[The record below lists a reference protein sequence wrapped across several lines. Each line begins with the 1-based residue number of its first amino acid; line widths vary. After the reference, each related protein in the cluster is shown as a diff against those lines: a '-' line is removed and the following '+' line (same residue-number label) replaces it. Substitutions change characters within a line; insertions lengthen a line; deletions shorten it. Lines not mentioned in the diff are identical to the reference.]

1 MRGTNVN
8 KFGKKEKN
16 QKVKEGECIFPFKFQ
31 WKDNNECLETDK
43 GNICATSVTDR
54 GTLKTYGYCET
65 SSRSRSKSKSKSK
78 VSLKKVTKKRALKMS
93 KKLKLV
99 DKFPSRS
106 KSISKSKSKSKSKT
120 VSKSK
125 SKSKSPINLVSKS
138 KSKSKSP
145 INLVSK
151 SISKSKSKSKS
162 PIKIEETIDMDI
174 KPSPKGKS
182 MNKELIDIMEELADI
197 MMRQGEPFKSRAY
210 KKASETIMGY
220 PDEITNVSELK
231 GKPAIGKTIMEK
243 LEEFQKTGT
252 LRVLERE
259 RKNPMNL
266 FTQIYGIGPKKAKQ
280 LIEGGIT
287 TIAELRENENKL
299 NDTQKIGLKY
309 FEPLQKRI
317 PRDEIEEFNKEFDK
331 IFKEVAPEGSKYQ
344 IVGSYRRGAKTSG
357 DIDVIITN
365 DQNNV
370 SVFND
375 FLDKLIKEKVVT
387 EVLTRGKTKSLTIG
401 EIPGSIPRRLDF
413 LYTAPKEYSFATLY
427 FTGSKAFNIVMRQ
440 RALDV
445 GLTLNEHGLFK
456 MTAGKKGEAVDID
469 FPTEESIFEFLGMKY
484 KEPKQREGYKSVELL
499 ETKEGEKIEEEKNDK
514 SDEEVKKTSKNKTM
528 KVKKDKKGYKEHIDE
543 FKKDGI
549 DALKMLSEKQL
560 STMLDESNKAY
571 YNDSENVLM
580 TDNEYDIIKE
590 YMEKKYPKNKV
601 LEQIGAPIQDKNKVK
616 LPYNMPSMD
625 KIKPDTNALTKWKDK
640 YSGPYVLSAKLD
652 GISGL
657 YSTENGESKLYT
669 RGNGKVGQDISHLI
683 PYLKLPST
691 KDITIR
697 GEIIMKKTVFLEKY
711 KDDFS
716 NSRNLVAGL
725 VNQKKIDPERF
736 KDVDFVAY
744 EVIKPSLTPSAQMEF
759 LENEDVITVINEVKN
774 SIDNNELSEI
784 LVDWRESYEYTIDGV
799 IVTNDKIYKRTDKN
813 PEHGFAFKMVLSDQV
828 AEAKV
833 LNVLWSPSKDG
844 YLKPRIQI
852 EPVVLGGA
860 KIEYATAFNAA
871 FVEDN
876 KLGIGALIKL
886 VRSGDVIPH
895 IMDVIEP
902 ADKAKMPDVPYKWN
916 DTHVDIILEDAEQD
930 ETVREKNIVGF
941 FKGLEVDGLGPGNVK
956 KIIKAG
962 YESVPQIIAMSEEDF
977 LKVEG
982 FKKKMAEK
990 VYNSIHEKINKVN
1003 LSKLMAVSNIF
1014 GRGFGERRIDPILV
1028 KYPDILTSSESD
1040 EDKIKLVKSIKGMEK
1055 KTSERFVTNIPKFMA
1070 FIEKAKLEDKL
1081 NDIPVVEAKDE
1092 SNPLFDKS
1100 IIITGFRNKELS
1112 EELKEIG
1119 ANESSAVS
1127 KNTFAV
1133 VIKNNDEETGKSQA
1147 AKEKNIPI
1155 YTAEEFKEKFNL
1167 KFSI

>member
-1 MRGTNVN
+1 MR
-8 KFGKKEKN
+8 K
-16 QKVKEGECIFPFKFQ
+16 
-31 WKDNNECLETDK
+31 
-43 GNICATSVTDR
+43 
-54 GTLKTYGYCET
+54 
-65 SSRSRSKSKSKSK
+65 
-78 VSLKKVTKKRALKMS
+78 
-93 KKLKLV
+93 
-99 DKFPSRS
+99 
-106 KSISKSKSKSKSKT
+106 
-120 VSKSK
+120 
-125 SKSKSPINLVSKS
+125 
-138 KSKSKSP
+138 
-145 INLVSK
+145 
-151 SISKSKSKSKS
+151 
-162 PIKIEETIDMDI
+162 
-174 KPSPKGKS
+174 
-182 MNKELIDIMEELADI
+182 
-197 MMRQGEPFKSRAY
+197 
-210 KKASETIMGY
+210 
-220 PDEITNVSELK
+220 
-231 GKPAIGKTIMEK
+231 
-243 LEEFQKTGT
+243 
-252 LRVLERE
+252 
-259 RKNPMNL
+259 
-266 FTQIYGIGPKKAKQ
+266 
-280 LIEGGIT
+280 
-287 TIAELRENENKL
+287 KL

-317 PRDEIEEFNKEFDK
+317 PRDEIEEFNKDFDK
-331 IFKEVAPEGSKYQ
+331 IFKEVVPEGSKYE
-344 IVGSYRRGAKTSG
+344 IVGSYRREAKTSG

-365 DQNNV
+365 NENNV
-370 SVFND
+370 AAFNN
-375 FLDKLIKEKVVT
+375 FLNKLIEKKILI

-401 EIPGSIPRRLDF
+401 EIDGSIPRRLDF
-413 LYTAPKEYSFATLY
+413 LYTAPNEYAFATLY

-440 RALDV
+440 RALDL
-445 GLTLNEHGLFK
+445 GYTLNEHGLFK
-456 MTAGKKGEAVDID
+456 MTSGKKGEAVDID

-484 KEPKQREGYKSVELL
+484 REPKQREGYKSVELL
-499 ETKEGEKIEEEKNDK
+499 AKTAKDKDETKEPSAKDK
-514 SDEEVKKTSKNKTM
+514 DEDKEPSAKDKDETKEPSAKDKDETKEPSAKAKDKDKT
-528 KVKKDKKGYKEHIDE
+528 VKKGYKGHIDE
-543 FKKDGI
+543 FKKNGI

-601 LEQIGAPIQDKNKVK
+601 LEQIGAPIQEKNKVK

-625 KIKPDTNALTKWKDK
+625 KIKPDTNALKKWKDK
-640 YSGPYVLSAKLD
+640 YEGPYVLSAKLD

-657 YSTENGESKLYT
+657 YSTEKGESKLYT

-697 GEIIMKKTVFLEKY
+697 GEIIMKKDVFLKKY
-711 KDDFS
+711 KDNFS
-716 NSRNLVAGL
+716 NPRNLVAGI
-725 VNQKKIDPERF
+725 VNQKKIEPDKI
-736 KDVDFVAY
+736 KDIDFIAY
-744 EVIKPSLTPSAQMEF
+744 EVIEPSLKPSDQMKL
-759 LENEDVITVINEVKN
+759 LESENVDTVINEVKN
-774 SIDNNELSEI
+774 TIDNNLLSDTLIE
-784 LVDWRESYEYTIDGV
+784 WRKDYEYTIDGV
-799 IVTNDKIYKRTDKN
+799 IVTNDEIYKRTDKN

-876 KLGIGALIKL
+876 KLGIGALVKL

-902 ADKAKMPDVPYKWN
+902 AEKAKMPDVPYKWN

-982 FKKKMAEK
+982 FKKKMADK
-990 VYNSIHEKINKVN
+990 VYKSIHEKIENAN

-1028 KYPDILTSSESD
+1028 KYPDILTSTVSE
-1040 EDKIKLVKSIKGMEK
+1040 EEKINQVKSIKGMEK
-1055 KTSERFVTNIPKFMA
+1055 KTSERFVHNIPKFMD
-1070 FIEKAKLEDKL
+1070 FIETAKLENKL
-1081 NDIPVVEAKDE
+1081 KDIPVVEEKDE

-1133 VIKNNDEETGKSQA
+1133 IIKK
-1147 AKEKNIPI
+1147 
-1155 YTAEEFKEKFNL
+1155 
-1167 KFSI
+1167 

>member
-145 INLVSK
+145 INFISK

-317 PRDEIEEFNKEFDK
+317 PRDEIEDFNKEFDK

-1055 KTSERFVTNIPKFMA
+1055 KTSERFVTNIPKFMT

-1081 NDIPVVEAKDE
+1081 NDIPVVEEKDE